1 MTIRVTGHFGEWMQ
15 GRLGPNGPIVLVTI
29 PCAALHV
36 DAERSGDGPLAI
48 AQTPDLLTVERAKVF
63 LDRIGGQEAHYQ
75 LRAKMP
81 LGGGAGAS
89 TAVLVALAR
98 AAGGDETKLI
108 DVCIATEGASDPL
121 MLPDPDRVLWASR
134 EGRIVRD
141 MPSLPRAEIIGG
153 FWGAPI
159 ATEPNDTDFPDISDL
174 VDRVIPGLR
183 LQELAEIASASARR
197 CTALRGPSDDPTEA
211 LALSLGALGWCRAH
225 TGSARGLIFEPGT
238 VPDQAERCLLN
249 AGLCQ
254 VLRITT
260 DGPSP

>member
-1 MTIRVTGHFGEWMQ
+1 MTIRVTCHFGEWMQ
-15 GRLGPNGPIVLVTI
+15 GRLGPGGPIVLVTI

-36 DAERSGDGPLAI
+36 EAERSGDGPLAI
-48 AQTPDLLTVERAKVF
+48 TQTPDLLTVERAKAF

-75 LRAKMP
+75 LRANMP

-89 TAVLVALAR
+89 TAALLALAR
-98 AAGGDETKLI
+98 AAGGGEAKWI
-108 DVCIATEGASDPL
+108 DACIATEGASDPL
-121 MLPDPDRVLWASR
+121 MLPHPDRALWASR
-134 EGRIVRD
+134 EGRVVRD

-153 FWGAPI
+153 FWGAPT
-159 ATEPNDTDFPDISDL
+159 ATDPKDTDFPDISNL

-197 CTALRGPSDDPTEA
+197 CTELRGPADDPTEA

-225 TGSARGLIFEPGT
+225 TGSARGLIFKPGT
-238 VPDQAERCLLN
+238 VPDHAERCLLN

-254 VLRITT
+254 VLRFTT
-260 DGPSP
+260 DGLSP